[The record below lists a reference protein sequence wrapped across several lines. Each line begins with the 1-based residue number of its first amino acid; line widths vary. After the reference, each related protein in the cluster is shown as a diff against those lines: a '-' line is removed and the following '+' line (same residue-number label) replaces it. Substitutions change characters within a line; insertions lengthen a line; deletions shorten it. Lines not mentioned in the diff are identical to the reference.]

1 MTGAM
6 YSAIAGLKTHMSA
19 LNVIGNNIANVNTY
33 GYKASRYTFD
43 ESLYTT
49 SRSGSNGTTTM
60 GGRNPA
66 QIGYGCSIGTI
77 DTDMSTKTYNPT
89 GYGLDTMIDGEG
101 FFLLGN
107 KNSSG
112 IKTQDQLQGMK
123 LSRLGNIDFKDGYLV
138 DGDGNVVYGFPAI
151 SSNTVDED
159 DNETQGG
166 TGTAITEGSEGKMY
180 SFEKGSVLAP
190 LRYPKISEDGTVCY
204 PMVSDDGT
212 LVYPDLYITTN
223 DAGQKQITYYYDGI
237 SDPDTIPEGD
247 NVETLLSANME
258 WPVLS
263 SVAIDEKSGR
273 ISGMSDD
280 VVVVIGHLAL
290 AKVDNPNGVT
300 HTDGRYYQ
308 ALDGAGD
315 VHVTVLDES
324 LTHPAY
330 TGNGNAAGAA
340 AGTDANGD
348 GYRANFAIESA
359 GGTGI
364 VTGGLEQSGTDLAT
378 EISNMIMM
386 QRGYQ
391 ANTRIVTVTDSMLEE
406 LVNMKR

>member
-6 YSAIAGLKTHMSA
+6 YSAVAGLKTHMSA

-101 FFLLGN
+101 FFLIGD
-107 KNSSG
+107 KDVDAVKS
-112 IKTQDQLQGMK
+112 QDQLQGMK
-123 LSRLGNIDFKDGYLV
+123 LSRLGNIDFHDGYLV
-138 DGDGNVVYGFPAI
+138 DGNGNVIFGLPAQANDGAQTIVEDAMGKVYSYKSG
-151 SSNTVDED
+151 N
-159 DNETQGG
+159 
-166 TGTAITEGSEGKMY
+166 
-180 SFEKGSVLAP
+180 VLAP
-190 LRYPKISEDGTVCY
+190 LRYPKIAEDGTVCY
-204 PMVSDDGT
+204 PRANDDGE
-212 LVYPDLYITTN
+212 LVYPNVRIKYTKDTNGNITDTET
-223 DAGQKQITYYYDGI
+223 QLWYPGI
-237 SDPDTIPEGD
+237 SGTGENPEEQLELDFENGD
-247 NVETLLSANME
+247 KEISADQME

-263 SVAIDEKSGR
+263 SVTIDEFSGR
-273 ISGMSDD
+273 ISGISSDD

-308 ALDGAGD
+308 ALDGAGN
-315 VHVTVLDES
+315 VHVTVLDDA
-324 LTHPAY
+324 LTQVP
-330 TGNGNAAGAA
+330 AA
-340 AGTDANGD
+340 ARAEEGD
-348 GYRANFAIESA
+348 EDTVDNGYRANFAIEGA
-359 GGTGI
+359 GDTGI

-378 EISNMIMM
+378 EISNMILM

>member
-6 YSAIAGLKTHMSA
+6 YSAVAGLKTHMSA

-101 FFLLGN
+101 FFLLGD
-107 KNSSG
+107 KDVEG
-112 IKTQDQLQGMK
+112 VKTQEQLQGMK
-123 LSRLGNIDFKDGYLV
+123 LSRLGNIDFHDGYLV
-138 DGDGNVVYGFPAI
+138 DGNGNVVFGFPAQ
-151 SSNTVDED
+151 SNGGAQTIVDD
-159 DNETQGG
+159 
-166 TGTAITEGSEGKMY
+166 AVGKVY
-180 SFEKGSVLAP
+180 SYKSGNILAP
-190 LRYPKISEDGTVCY
+190 LRYPKIAEDGTVCY
-204 PMVSDDGT
+204 PLVNDDGE
-212 LVYPDLYITTN
+212 LVYPNVRIKYERDGSGNITDMQTQLWYPGID
-223 DAGQKQITYYYDGI
+223 DA
-237 SDPDTIPEGD
+237 EGSTKEPLELEEENGD
-247 NVETLLSANME
+247 KEIAAADMK

-263 SVAIDEKSGR
+263 SVTIDEFSGR
-273 ISGMSDD
+273 ISGISSDD
-280 VVVVIGHLAL
+280 VVVVIGHLAIG
-290 AKVDNPNGVT
+290 KVDNPNGVT

-308 ALDGAGD
+308 ALDGAGN
-315 VHVTVLDES
+315 VHVTVMDEA
-324 LTHPAY
+324 LTHLAADPTA
-330 TGNGNAAGAA
+330 NDDDENAA
-340 AGTDANGD
+340 DD
-348 GYRANFAIESA
+348 GYRANFAIEGA
-359 GGTGI
+359 GDTGI

-378 EISNMIMM
+378 EISNMILM